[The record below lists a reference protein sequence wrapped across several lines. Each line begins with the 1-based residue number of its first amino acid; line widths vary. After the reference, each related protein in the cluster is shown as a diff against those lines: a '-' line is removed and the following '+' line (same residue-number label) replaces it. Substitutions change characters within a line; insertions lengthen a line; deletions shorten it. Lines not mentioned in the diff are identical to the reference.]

1 MPSRPV
7 GAQAVRRNSGPVR
20 HHGLT
25 ATSEEIRSVRSL
37 TLIGVAASACV
48 LALAGCSSAP
58 DSRSES
64 GASASVAPPSAH
76 PADASKPVD
85 KVLVFVVENHS
96 LDQMRSQMPYT
107 FSLAERYGHTTAYSA
122 LTHPSLGNYIAIAGG
137 STWGIE
143 DDRSPVAHPI
153 PGPSVFSQALS
164 AGGTAAVYAEGMPG
178 TCALENGGSRYVV
191 RHNPWTYF
199 ADDRVACEQF
209 DVPHVELPSAIEG
222 GRLPNVGMVVPD
234 LCNDAHDC
242 PLEVADTWLRA
253 NVERVLEGP
262 DWRAGRL
269 VVVITADEDDRSQ
282 DNLVLTTVL
291 HPSLRHVVV
300 DQPLSHLS
308 LSRFLSE
315 VAQQPP
321 LRDAAGAPSLGDAFQ
336 LHLRG

>member
-1 MPSRPV
+1 M
-7 GAQAVRRNSGPVR
+7 
-20 HHGLT
+20 
-25 ATSEEIRSVRSL
+25 RSL
-37 TLIGVAASACV
+37 TLIHVAASALV
-48 LALAGCSSAP
+48 LAVAGCSSAS

-64 GASASVAPPSAH
+64 DPSASVAPPSVH
-76 PADASKPVD
+76 PADASTPVD

-107 FSLAERYGHTTAYSA
+107 FSLAERYGYTTAYSA

-137 STWGIE
+137 STWGVE
-143 DDRSPVAHPI
+143 DDRDPVAHPI

-164 AGGTAAVYAEGMPG
+164 GGGRAAVYAEGMPG
-178 TCALENGGSRYVV
+178 TCALENSDSGYVV

-199 ADDRVACEQF
+199 VDDRAACEQF
-209 DVPHVELPSAIEG
+209 DVSTDELPSAIEG
-222 GRLPNVGMVVPD
+222 GRLPNVGMVIPD

-242 PLEVADTWLRA
+242 PLEDADTWLRT

-269 VVVITADEDDRSQ
+269 AVVITADEDDHSQ

-315 VAQQPP
+315 VAHQPP
-321 LRDAAGAPSLGDAFQ
+321 LRDAAGAPSLGDAFH
-336 LHLRG
+336 LHLRR